1 MTKNGQPKFNIGDQ
15 IVVLESGFVSEVVK
29 IYQLGGEWYYQL
41 KDLKNLYYEKNL
53 QTLSEF
59 EKQNQKSEKI
69 HVQYKFHFGD
79 VVRVQSYGQDL
90 FIVIGFR
97 AEIWRYQDSAWEDII
112 YELSRLSDGAWLEA
126 PEEELIYITS
136 GENALKLIN
145 AKKQARPKSLLSA
158 PPKEIKEKKQALN
171 IDTLLDMYNDYHYLY
186 LNFGESSY
194 KKKMNEILKKLE
206 ALTKNPF
213 HKHDPKNK
221 L

>member
-145 AKKQARPKSLLSA
+145 AKTSPT
-158 PPKEIKEKKQALN
+158 EIIIVSSTKGNKGKKQALN

-194 KKKMNEILKKLE
+194 KKNE
-206 ALTKNPF
+206 
-213 HKHDPKNK
+213 
-221 L
+221 